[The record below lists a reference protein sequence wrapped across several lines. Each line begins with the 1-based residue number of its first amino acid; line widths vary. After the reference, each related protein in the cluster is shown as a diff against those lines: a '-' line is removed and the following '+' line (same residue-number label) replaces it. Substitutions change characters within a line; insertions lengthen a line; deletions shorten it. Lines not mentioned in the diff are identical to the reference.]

1 MWGDDRDRD
10 DEFVPRDLDAD
21 HIASQ
26 LHSAL
31 GTKRS
36 PRLLNC
42 SIAATHPPP
51 VTDDVTV
58 AVIGIG
64 ALGGG
69 HRLKRLRQ
77 LDDLEQVKDLVVKLN
92 AEISEVEKCL
102 QERGQFYHCVGDVCN
117 SYFVLEEVK
126 HVLKASICNRLE
138 KLIQVINKRFV
149 NTSPEALTRICKKG
163 VVMAVAGGPHKT
175 GAIADVLK
183 SREKGSPW
191 ITHLITDDQVAL
203 KILHEI

>member
-1 MWGDDRDRD
+1 MVW
-10 DEFVPRDLDAD
+10 DLDTGKVKHELTD
-21 HIASQ
+21 NFM
-26 LHSAL
+26 LTVTAL
-31 GTKRS
+31 EFS
-36 PRLLNC
+36 PDGKLL
-42 SIAATHPPP
+42 A
-51 VTDDVTV
+51 
-58 AVIGIG
+58 
-64 ALGGG
+64 GGG
-69 HRLKRLRQ
+69 PNNSAT
-77 LDDLEQVKDLVVKLN
+77 QVWD
-92 AEISEVEKCL
+92 VETGK
-102 QERGQFYHCVGDVCN
+102 
-117 SYFVLEEVK
+117 VK